1 MPDKKQPETLALW
14 NDVFDVDP
22 KMTKQVRVNGKQP
35 FTNIDT
41 YELIRMAT
49 EQFGEYGK
57 GFGLRDLSW
66 SYRQFD
72 KTEITS
78 LDVTFF
84 FPEGEFQYRNELK
97 SAYMTQKGYMMIDED
112 APKKIITNT
121 IAKCLSMLG
130 FGASVYMGKFEDQE
144 YMAELMAS
152 QVEVI
157 SPADVGKLLKGIA
170 YYKTDKDSVLKK
182 FLITHLKD
190 LPKSE
195 LNVCEAFIKEIG
207 TKSDAK

>member
-1 MPDKKQPETLALW
+1 MPDKKLPENLALW
-14 NDVFDVDP
+14 NKVYDVDP

-57 GFGLRDLSW
+57 GFGVKDLSW
-66 SYRQFD
+66 SYRTFD

-84 FPEGEFQYRNELK
+84 YPDGEFPYRNELK
-97 SAYMTQKGYMMIDED
+97 SAYQTQKGYMMVDED
-112 APKKIITNT
+112 APKKLITNT

-144 YMAELMAS
+144 YMAELLAS
-152 QVEVI
+152 QVELI
-157 SPADVGKLLKGIA
+157 APAEVGKLLKGIE
-170 YYKTDKDSVLKK
+170 YYKVDKETVLKN
-182 FLITHLKD
+182 FSITHLKE

-195 LNVCEAFIKEIG
+195 LSVCEAYIKKIG
-207 TKSDAK
+207 TKTDAK